1 MPKKLKEVLVEAGI
15 PMDFESG
22 GHSPAA
28 LTDREV
34 NREPHA
40 RVKKLKDIFMQT
52 LSSANNEFPYWYS
65 REYARHDSEI
75 PVVRRALALKAAF
88 AHSTPVIY
96 PGELLV
102 MHKASFFRGSFPMPW
117 LSEGYYM
124 AKEDELYQD
133 ALKRG
138 SASADE
144 HSKFGTGGGNVTK
157 SFGKVVSLAGKFGMR
172 QEEVPGL
179 LKLAKQWVGKSVDD
193 LGHKY
198 EQMVPDYAVKE
209 ALMRNVICMFD
220 SGYTLPQ
227 GREVINYYYPLEYG
241 IDGLI
246 NMATELKAAVAGR
259 ADGDGIK
266 GTNRLFNYE
275 AVIIALQGLKTW
287 ISNYAREARR
297 LEGLEQDPAQKRE
310 YAQIGERLEWL
321 SANKPRDFRDAIQM
335 ILTVHLAV
343 VNEDA
348 ISGMSPGRIAQVLFP
363 YFEQDLASGRISEDE
378 VMELLELYRLS
389 ISSIDCFASAG
400 VVGGVLSGNTFNTV
414 SIGGLTKDGKHA
426 CNRLEYLLLEA
437 GMTNPMPQP
446 TLALLY
452 DEKLP
457 EDFLLL
463 AMEVIK
469 TGAGYPA
476 FMNNQGGMTF
486 MMNQYA
492 AEGMTP
498 EEARA
503 WAIGGCLESSACAW
517 KPLHLNGKEYFIPGG
532 AGQPTSVGVHFLS
545 MPKILECVLWN
556 GCDQR
561 TGEQVFAPHN
571 RDFAS
576 FDELW
581 DQFKLYWQKAV
592 DILALTNNIQHDIW
606 RKNNM
611 AVINSMLKPD
621 CLDTGH
627 LIDEKGYRYNAT
639 YNVESAGTI
648 TAVNSLAA
656 IKKLV
661 FIDHAVSLDQLKT
674 AIKDNFGFKTAREVN
689 SFSLSDQEKREDGTG
704 MWDKLHFMCLQA
716 PKYGNDESFAD
727 EILLAWE
734 NFFCPDCKNYESL
747 FGHTMYPCQ
756 ISVSTH
762 GAMGSATIASADGRL
777 AGTTFAD
784 ASLSAFPGTDRQG
797 VYALLNSAAIWD
809 HTMSQNSQLN
819 IKIHPTA
826 IQGGSG
832 SRKLLDLI
840 QAYMRKGGF
849 HIQFN
854 VVDTKVLKDA
864 QANPQN
870 YRDLMVRVA
879 GFTQYWVE
887 IGKPVQDELIART
900 EYEGI

>member
-22 GHSPAA
+22 GHSPAN

-34 NREPHA
+34 VKEPHA
-40 RVKKLKDIFMQT
+40 RVKALKDIFMQT

-65 REYARHDSEI
+65 REYFSLDSEI
-75 PVVRRALALKAAF
+75 PVIRRAQSLKVAF
-88 AHSTPVIY
+88 SHLTPVIY

-102 MHKASFFRGSFPMPW
+102 MHKAPFFRGSFPMPW

-179 LKLAKQWVGKSVDD
+179 LNLAKKWVGKSVDD

-198 EQMVPDYAVKE
+198 EQMVPDYEVKE
-209 ALMRNVICMFD
+209 ALMRNIFCMFD

-241 IDGLI
+241 IDGLLAI
-246 NMATELKAAVAGR
+246 ARELKDKVAGR

-275 AVIIALQGLKTW
+275 AIILVLEGISTW
-287 ISNYAREARR
+287 ISNYAKEARR
-297 LEGLEQDPAQKRE
+297 LEGLEKNAVQKRE
-310 YAQIGERLEWL
+310 YNQIAERLEYL
-321 SANKPRDFRDAIQM
+321 AHGKPRDFRDAIQM
-335 ILTVHLAV
+335 ILTFHLAV
-343 VNEDA
+343 LNEDA
-348 ISGMSPGRIAQVLFP
+348 ISGMSPGRIGQVLYP
-363 YFEQDLASGRISEDE
+363 YFEQDIAVGRISEDE

-414 SIGGLTKDGKHA
+414 SIGGLTKEGKHA

-437 GMTNPMPQP
+437 GLTNAMPQP

-463 AMEVIK
+463 AMETIK
-469 TGAGYPA
+469 TGVGYPA
-476 FMNNQGGMTF
+476 FMNNQSAMTF
-486 MMNQYA
+486 MMNQYG

-503 WAIGGCLESSACAW
+503 WAIGGCLESSACCW

-532 AGQPTSVGVHFLS
+532 AGQPTSVGVHFLA
-545 MPKILECVLWN
+545 MPKILEAVLWN
-556 GCDQR
+556 GVDQR
-561 TGEQVFAPHN
+561 TGQKVFEPHN
-571 RDFAS
+571 RTFTTY
-576 FDELW
+576 DELW
-581 DQFKLYWQKAV
+581 DQFKLYWQKSV
-592 DILALTNNIQHDIW
+592 DILALTNNVQHDIW

-611 AVINSMLKPD
+611 AVINSLMKPD

-639 YNVESAGTI
+639 FNVESAGTI

-661 FIDHAVSLDQLKT
+661 YVDKSVTLEDLKKAV
-674 AIKDNFGFKTAREVN
+674 KDNFGFKTAKEVN
-689 SFSLSDQEKREDGTG
+689 SFSLSDQEKREDGPSA
-704 MWDKLHFMCLQA
+704 WD
-716 PKYGNDESFAD
+716 
-727 EILLAWE
+727 
-734 NFFCPDCKNYESL
+734 
-747 FGHTMYPCQ
+747 
-756 ISVSTH
+756 
-762 GAMGSATIASADGRL
+762 
-777 AGTTFAD
+777 
-784 ASLSAFPGTDRQG
+784 
-797 VYALLNSAAIWD
+797 
-809 HTMSQNSQLN
+809 
-819 IKIHPTA
+819 
-826 IQGGSG
+826 
-832 SRKLLDLI
+832 SRS
-840 QAYMRKGGF
+840 
-849 HIQFN
+849 
-854 VVDTKVLKDA
+854 
-864 QANPQN
+864 P
-870 YRDLMVRVA
+870 
-879 GFTQYWVE
+879 
-887 IGKPVQDELIART
+887 ARAR
-900 EYEGI
+900 

>member
-1 MPKKLKEVLVEAGI
+1 MPKKLKEVLVDAGI
-15 PMDFESG
+15 SMDFESG
-22 GHSPAA
+22 GHSPEQ
-28 LTDREV
+28 LVDREIK
-34 NREPHA
+34 REPHA
-40 RVKKLKDIFMQT
+40 RVKKLKDVFMQT
-52 LSSANNEFPYWYS
+52 LSSANNEFPYWYT
-65 REYARHDSEI
+65 RTYFANDCEV
-75 PVVRRALALKAAF
+75 PVVRRAMAIKAGF
-88 AHSTPVIY
+88 SHLTPVIL
-96 PGELLV
+96 PGELIT
-102 MHKASFFRGSFPMPW
+102 MRKTGFFRGSFPMPW

-157 SFGKVVSLAGKFGMR
+157 SFGKVVSIAGKFGMR

-179 LKLAKQWVGKSVDD
+179 LKLAKKWVGKSVDD

-198 EQMVPDYAVKE
+198 ESMVPDYWVKE
-209 ALMRNVICMFD
+209 AIMRNIVCMFD

-227 GREVINYYYPLEYG
+227 GREVINYYYMLELG
-241 IDGLI
+241 IDGII
-246 NMATELKAAVAGR
+246 NLAKEMKAKVAGK
-259 ADGDGIK
+259 ADGDGLV
-266 GTNRLFNYE
+266 GTNRLYNYE
-275 AVIIALQGLKTW
+275 AVILAMEGVKAW
-287 ISNYAREARR
+287 ILNYAKEARR
-297 LEGLEQDPAQKRE
+297 LESIEKDAAQKRE
-310 YAQIGERLEWL
+310 YAQMAERLEWL

-335 ILTVHLAV
+335 IYTTHIAV

-348 ISGMSPGRIAQVLFP
+348 ISGMSPGRIGQILFP
-363 YFEQDLASGRISEDE
+363 YFEQDIESGKISEDE
-378 VMELLELYRLS
+378 VMELLEQYRLC
-389 ISSIDCFASAG
+389 ITCIDCFASAG

-426 CNRLEYLLLEA
+426 ANRLEYLLLEA
-437 GMTNPMPQP
+437 GMTNQMPQP

-476 FMNNQGGMTF
+476 FMNNQSGMTF
-486 MMNQYA
+486 MMNQYG
-492 AEGMTP
+492 AEGMYP

-503 WAIGGCLESSACAW
+503 WAIGGCLESSPCVW
-517 KPLHLNGKEYFIPGG
+517 KPLHLNGKEYWIPGG
-532 AGQPTSVGVHFLS
+532 AGQPTSVGVHFVS
-545 MPKILECVLWN
+545 QPKILEITLFN
-556 GCDQR
+556 GLDGR
-561 TGEQVFAPHN
+561 TGEKVFEPHN
-571 RDFAS
+571 KKLDTY
-576 FDELW
+576 DELLA
-581 DQFKLYWQKAV
+581 QYKLYWQKAV
-592 DILALTNNIQHDIW
+592 EVLDLTNNLQHDIW

-621 CLDTGH
+621 CLDDGH
-627 LIDEKGYRYNAT
+627 LINELGYRYNAT

-648 TAVNSLAA
+648 TYVNSMAA

-661 FIDHAVSLDQLKT
+661 YDDKVVSLDEMKA
-674 AIKDNFGFKTAREVN
+674 AIKDNFGFKTAKEVN
-689 SFSLSDQEKREDGTG
+689 SFSLADQEKREDGPG
-704 MWDKLHFMCLQA
+704 KYDKLHFMCLQA
-716 PKYGNDESFAD
+716 PKYGNDDKFAD
-727 EILLAWE
+727 DILLDWE
-734 NFFCPDCKNYESL
+734 NFFCPDCRNYESL
-747 FGHTMYPCQ
+747 NAQPLYPCQ

-762 GAMGSATIASADGRL
+762 GAMGSASLASADGRL

-784 ASLSAFPGTDRQG
+784 ASLSAYPGTDRNG
-797 VYALLNSAAIWD
+797 VYALLNSAAVWD

-819 IKIHPTA
+819 VKIHPSA
-826 IQGGSG
+826 IQGQAGA
-832 SRKLLDLI
+832 RKLLDLI

>member
-22 GHSPAA
+22 GHSPAQM
-28 LTDREV
+28 TDREI

-52 LSSANNEFPYWYS
+52 LSSANNEFPYWYT
-65 REYARHDSEI
+65 REYALHDTEI
-75 PVVRRALALKAAF
+75 PVVRRAMALKAAF
-88 AHSTPVIY
+88 SHLTPVIY

-102 MHKASFFRGSFPMPW
+102 MHKAPFFRGSFPMPW

-144 HSKFGTGGGNVTK
+144 HSKFGSGGGNVTK
-157 SFGKVVSLAGKFGMR
+157 SFGKVVSIAGKFGMR

-179 LKLAKQWVGKSVDD
+179 LKLAKAWVGKSVDD

-198 EQMVPDYAVKE
+198 EQMVPDYEIKE
-209 ALMRNVICMFD
+209 ALMRNIVCMFD

-241 IDGLI
+241 IDGLLEI
-246 NMATELKAAVAGR
+246 AREMKDKVAGR
-259 ADGDGIK
+259 ADGDGLK

-275 AVIIALQGLKTW
+275 AVILMLEGLKAW
-287 ISNYAREARR
+287 ISNYAKEARR
-297 LEGLEQDPAQKRE
+297 LEAIEKDAVQKRE
-310 YAQIGERLEWL
+310 YAQIAERLEWL

-335 ILTVHLAV
+335 ILTIHLGV

-348 ISGMSPGRIAQVLFP
+348 ISGMSPGRIGQVLYP
-363 YFEQDLASGRISEDE
+363 YFEQDIASGRISEDE
-378 VMELLELYRLS
+378 VMELLECYRLS

-414 SIGGLTKDGKHA
+414 SIGGLTKDGKSA
-426 CNRLEYLLLEA
+426 ANRLEYLLLES
-437 GMTNPMPQP
+437 GMTNQMPQP

-463 AMEVIK
+463 AMECIK
-469 TGAGYPA
+469 TGVGYPA
-476 FMNNQGGMTF
+476 FMNNQNALTF
-486 MMNQYA
+486 MMNQYGP
-492 AEGMTP
+492 EGMTP

-545 MPKILECVLWN
+545 MPKILEHVLWN
-556 GCDQR
+556 GVDQR
-561 TGEQVFAPHN
+561 TGEQVFPAHD
-571 RDFAS
+571 RTFTT

-581 DQFKLYWQKAV
+581 DQFKKYWQKAV
-592 DILALTNNIQHDIW
+592 DILALTNNVQHDIW

-611 AVINSMLKPD
+611 AVLNSMLKPD
-621 CLDTGH
+621 CLDRGH
-627 LIDEKGYRYNAT
+627 LIDELGYRYNAT
-639 YNVESAGTI
+639 FNVESAGTI

-661 FIDHAVSLDQLKT
+661 FVDKAVSLEDLKK
-674 AIKDNFGFKTAREVN
+674 AIKDNFGFKTAKEVN
-689 SFSLSDQEKREDGTG
+689 SFSLSDQEKREDGPG

-716 PKYGNDESFAD
+716 PKYGNDDNFAD
-727 EILLAWE
+727 EILLDWE
-734 NFFCPDCKNYESL
+734 NFFCPDCRNYESL
-747 FGHTMYPCQ
+747 YGHPMYACQ

-762 GAMGSATIASADGRL
+762 GAMGSATIATPDGRL

-784 ASLSAFPGTDRQG
+784 ASLSAFPGTDRNG

-819 IKIHPTA
+819 VKIHPSA
-826 IQGGSG
+826 IQGASG